1 MIIYHYVFRYFFIMK
16 TNITYLILAV
26 ITTICISCESHNQ
39 PEEQYGFVT
48 YTLSSTTTI
57 EQSGT
62 PPESSVATYDR
73 TTTTGKK
80 GQMTA
85 GNSTRLELKGWDG
98 CTIKRV
104 ELQMHSNTRSGA
116 GSLSLVI
123 GNDTLWQI
131 DNQPFSDKS
140 WAGEYST
147 DWRTVAISTN
157 TLVKKNEC
165 IEINISATENSLYI
179 NSYTIYYDP
188 PVVPQCY
195 TVTFYTGLD
204 TCPFTFTQSAPDEP
218 LILPI
223 LQDTAKWYFLGWTE
237 VEVLDN
243 QLITPLLSAGDTYLP
258 RKNMTLWS
266 VYSNHRENK
275 AVSEYISG
283 QYAIAMY
290 NEYTDMEEKGI
301 LMNGYV
307 QNGVVSTQP
316 VWLQRNSDG
325 VYCIYSTLKEN
336 VLYDVQFYEDSTVSI
351 MHDDTKGMIGY
362 KGNKLFTIDTLWQ
375 YRVLEEDGS
384 LAIYYPYDDKYY
396 ALYMGLKTIGNIN
409 LTVAYSQEIN
419 IPIWCKF
426 GLWLFPKVE
435 ITTWP
440 FGKYDNITNIVRP
453 DGADE
458 PFFRFGI

>member
-1 MIIYHYVFRYFFIMK
+1 MIIYHYVFRYSFIMK

-39 PEEQYGFVT
+39 PEEQHGFVT
-48 YTLSSTTTI
+48 YTLSRTNTI

-62 PPESSVATYDR
+62 PPKSSVATYDR

-104 ELQMHSNTRSGA
+104 ELQMRSNTSSGA

-140 WAGEYST
+140 WAGKYTT
-147 DWRTVAISTN
+147 DWLPITRSMN
-157 TLVKKNEC
+157 TIVKENEC

-179 NSYTIYYDP
+179 NSYTIYYA
-188 PVVPQCY
+188 VPQCY
-195 TVTFYTGLD
+195 TVTFHTGLD
-204 TCPFTFTQSAPDEP
+204 TCPPPLTQSAPDKP
-218 LILPI
+218 LILPAW
-223 LQDTAKWYFLGWTE
+223 QDTAEWYFLGWSE
-237 VEVLDN
+237 EEVLEN
-243 QLITPLLSAGDTYLP
+243 QLTMPLLSAGDTYFP
-258 RKNMTLWS
+258 RKNTTLWS
-266 VYSNHRENK
+266 VYSNQRENS
-275 AVSEYISG
+275 AISEYISG
-283 QYAIAMY
+283 QYAIAMC
-290 NEYTDMEEKGI
+290 NVVEGDDMV
-301 LMNGYV
+301 MDGYV
-307 QNGVVSTQP
+307 QENGFISTQP
-316 VWLQRNSDG
+316 VKLMRNHDG
-325 VYCIYSTLKEN
+325 AYCIQSMLPED
-336 VLYDVQFYEDSTVSI
+336 VFYDVQFYNKDSTVRI
-351 MHDDTKGMIGY
+351 MHHDTKRMIGY
-362 KGNKLFTIDTLWQ
+362 KGIKLFTIDTLWQ

-384 LAIYYPYDDKYY
+384 LAIYYPNKDNYY
-396 ALYMGLKTIGNIN
+396 ALYMGTQEDKD
-409 LTVAYSQEIN
+409 VALAKRID
-419 IPIWCKF
+419 IAGWRKF
-426 GLWLFPKVE
+426 GLWLFPKLE

-453 DGADE
+453 VSADE

>member
-1 MIIYHYVFRYFFIMK
+1 MIIYHCVFRYSFIMK

-39 PEEQYGFVT
+39 PEEQHGLSILTAT
-48 YTLSSTTTI
+48 YTLNSTTTVK
-57 EQSGT
+57 QSGT
-62 PPESSVATYDR
+62 APESSVATYER
-73 TTTTGKK
+73 TSSTGQK

-85 GNSTRLELKGWDG
+85 GNSTRLELRGWDDYI
-98 CTIKRV
+98 IKEV
-104 ELQMHSNTRSGA
+104 ELQMHSNTSSGA

-131 DNQPFSDKS
+131 DNQPFSDDV
-140 WAGEYST
+140 WAGNYST
-147 DWRTVAISTN
+147 DWLSIAKSMN
-157 TLVKKNEC
+157 TLVEENEC

-179 NSYTIYYDP
+179 NSYTIYYA
-188 PVVPQCY
+188 VPQCY
-195 TVTFYTGLD
+195 TVTFHTGLD
-204 TCPFTFTQSAPDEP
+204 TCPPPLTQSAPDKP
-218 LILPI
+218 LILPAW
-223 LQDTAKWYFLGWTE
+223 QDTAEWYFLGWSE
-237 VEVLDN
+237 EEVLEN
-243 QLITPLLSAGDTYLP
+243 QLTMPLLSAGDTYFP

-266 VYSNHRENK
+266 VYSNQRENK

-290 NEYTDMEEKGI
+290 SEYTDREEKGI

-307 QNGVVSTQP
+307 QENGFISTQP
-316 VWLQRNSDG
+316 VEMMRNHDG
-325 VYCIYSTLKEN
+325 AYCIQSMLPKD
-336 VLYDVQFYEDSTVSI
+336 VFYDVQFYEDSTVRI
-351 MHDDTKGMIGY
+351 MHHDTKRMIGY
-362 KGNKLFTIDTLWQ
+362 KGEKLFTIDTLWQ

-409 LTVAYSQEIN
+409 LTVAYSQ
-419 IPIWCKF
+419 PIDFAKWRSS

-440 FGKYDNITNIVRP
+440 FGKLTMFP
-453 DGADE
+453 
-458 PFFRFGI
+458 

>member
-1 MIIYHYVFRYFFIMK
+1 MIIYHYVFRYSFIMK

-26 ITTICISCESHNQ
+26 ITTVCISCEPNNQ
-39 PEEQYGFVT
+39 PEEQHGFVT
-48 YTLSSTTTI
+48 YTLSSTTKI
-57 EQSGT
+57 KQSGT
-62 PPESSVATYDR
+62 APESSVATYER
-73 TTTTGKK
+73 TSSTGQK

-85 GNSTRLELKGWDG
+85 GNSTRLELRGWDG

-104 ELQMHSNTRSGA
+104 ELQMRSNTSSGA

-140 WAGEYST
+140 WAGKYT
-147 DWRTVAISTN
+147 TN
-157 TLVKKNEC
+157 WLPITRSMNTIVKENEC

-204 TCPFTFTQSAPDEP
+204 TCPFTLTQSSPEEP

-266 VYSNHRENK
+266 VYSNQRENK

-290 NEYTDMEEKGI
+290 NEHTDMEEKGI

-316 VWLQRNSDG
+316 VGLQRNSDG

-336 VLYDVQFYEDSTVSI
+336 VLYDVQFYKDSTVRI
-351 MHDDTKGMIGY
+351 VHHDTKGMIGY
-362 KGNKLFTIDTLWQ
+362 KGDKLFTIDTLWQ
-375 YRVLEEDGS
+375 YRVLEDGS
-384 LAIYYPYDDKYY
+384 LAIYYPYEDYYY
-396 ALYMGLKTIGNIN
+396 ALYMGFQQQKI
-409 LTVAYSQEIN
+409 VAYSQEID
-419 IPIWCKF
+419 IAIWRKF

-440 FGKYDNITNIVRP
+440 FGKYDYVTNIVRP
-453 DGADE
+453 VSADE
-458 PFFRFGI
+458 

>member
-1 MIIYHYVFRYFFIMK
+1 MIIYHYVFRYSFIMK

-39 PEEQYGFVT
+39 PEEQHGFVT
-48 YTLSSTTTI
+48 YTLSTTTKI

-62 PPESSVATYDR
+62 PPKSSSAIYER
-73 TTTTGKK
+73 TAKAGQK

-104 ELQMHSNTRSGA
+104 ELQMRSNKSSGA

-140 WAGEYST
+140 WAGEYSI
-147 DWRTVAISTN
+147 DWLPITRSMN
-157 TLVKKNEC
+157 TIVKENEC
-165 IEINISATENSLYI
+165 IEINISATANSLYI

-195 TVTFYTGLD
+195 TVTFYMGLD
-204 TCPFTFTQSAPDEP
+204 TCPFTLTQSAPDEP

-223 LQDTAKWYFLGWTE
+223 LQDTAEWYFLGWSE
-237 VEVLDN
+237 EEVLEN
-243 QLITPLLSAGDTYLP
+243 QLTMPLLSAGDTYFP
-258 RKNMTLWS
+258 RKNTTLWS
-266 VYSNHRENK
+266 VYSNQRENK

-283 QYAIAMY
+283 QYAIAMCY
-290 NEYTDMEEKGI
+290 VGTDIEGDDMV
-301 LMNGYV
+301 MDGYV
-307 QNGVVSTQP
+307 QENGFISTQP
-316 VWLQRNSDG
+316 VKLMRNHDG
-325 VYCIYSTLKEN
+325 AYCIQSMLPED
-336 VLYDVQFYEDSTVSI
+336 VFYDVQFYKDSTVSI
-351 MHDDTKGMIGY
+351 MHHDTKRMIGY
-362 KGNKLFTIDTLWQ
+362 KGEKLFTIDTLWQ

-396 ALYMGLKTIGNIN
+396 ALYMGFPQKKR
-409 LTVAYSQEIN
+409 VAYSEHID
-419 IPIWCKF
+419 IAKWSKF

-440 FGKYDNITNIVRP
+440 FGKYDYVTNIVRP
-453 DGADE
+453 VSADE

>member
-1 MIIYHYVFRYFFIMK
+1 MK

-39 PEEQYGFVT
+39 PEEQHGFVT

-62 PPESSVATYDR
+62 PPKSSVATYER
-73 TTTTGKK
+73 TSSTGQK

-85 GNSTRLELKGWDG
+85 GNSTRLELRGWDDYI
-98 CTIKRV
+98 IKEV
-104 ELQMHSNTRSGA
+104 ELQMRSNTSSGA

-131 DNQPFSDKS
+131 DNQPFSDTL
-140 WAGEYST
+140 WAGEYT
-147 DWRTVAISTN
+147 TN
-157 TLVKKNEC
+157 WLPITRSINTIVKENEC

-179 NSYTIYYDP
+179 NSYTIYYA
-188 PVVPQCY
+188 VPQCY
-195 TVTFYTGLD
+195 TVTFHTGLD
-204 TCPFTFTQSAPDEP
+204 TCPFTLTQSAPDEP

-223 LQDTAKWYFLGWTE
+223 LQDTAEWYFLGWSE
-237 VEVLDN
+237 EEVLEN
-243 QLITPLLSAGDTYLP
+243 QLTMPLLSAGDTYFP
-258 RKNMTLWS
+258 RKNTTLWS
-266 VYSNHRENK
+266 VYSNQRENK

-290 NEYTDMEEKGI
+290 NDYTDIEEKGI

-325 VYCIYSTLKEN
+325 VYCIYSTFKEN

-351 MHDDTKGMIGY
+351 MHHDTKGMIGY

-375 YRVLEEDGS
+375 YRVLEDGS
-384 LAIYYPYDDKYY
+384 LAIYYPYEDDYY
-396 ALYMGLKTIGNIN
+396 ALYMGLQQKKI
-409 LTVAYSQEIN
+409 VAYAQRIDIANWRSS
-419 IPIWCKF
+419 

-440 FGKYDNITNIVRP
+440 FGKLMMFP
-453 DGADE
+453 
-458 PFFRFGI
+458 

>member
-1 MIIYHYVFRYFFIMK
+1 MIIYHYVFRYSFIMK

-157 TLVKKNEC
+157 TLVKEKEC

-384 LAIYYPYDDKYY
+384 LAIYYPYEDNYY
-396 ALYMGLKTIGNIN
+396 ALYMGFQQKKI
-409 LTVAYSQEIN
+409 VAYSQRIDIAN
-419 IPIWCKF
+419 WRSS

-440 FGKYDNITNIVRP
+440 FGKYDNITNIARP
-453 DGADE
+453 VSADE
-458 PFFRFGI
+458 

>member
-1 MIIYHYVFRYFFIMK
+1 MIIYHYVFRYSFIMK

-39 PEEQYGFVT
+39 PEEQHGFVT

-104 ELQMHSNTRSGA
+104 ELQMRSNTSSGA

-140 WAGEYST
+140 WAGEYT
-147 DWRTVAISTN
+147 TN
-157 TLVKKNEC
+157 WLPITRSMNTIVKENEC
-165 IEINISATENSLYI
+165 IEINISATESSLYI
-179 NSYTIYYDP
+179 NSYTIYYA
-188 PVVPQCY
+188 VPQCY
-195 TVTFYTGLD
+195 TVTFHTGLD
-204 TCPFTFTQSAPDEP
+204 TCPPPLTQSASDKP
-218 LILPI
+218 LILPAW
-223 LQDTAKWYFLGWTE
+223 QDTAEWYFLGWSE
-237 VEVLDN
+237 EDVLEN
-243 QLITPLLSAGDTYLP
+243 QLTMPLLSAGDIYFP
-258 RKNMTLWS
+258 RKNTTLWS
-266 VYSNHRENK
+266 VYSNQRENK

-283 QYAIAMY
+283 QYAIAMCY
-290 NEYTDMEEKGI
+290 VGTDIEGDDMV
-301 LMNGYV
+301 MDGYV
-307 QNGVVSTQP
+307 QENGFISTQP
-316 VWLQRNSDG
+316 VKLMRNHDG
-325 VYCIYSTLKEN
+325 AYCIQSMLPED
-336 VLYDVQFYEDSTVSI
+336 VFYDVQFYKDSTVSI
-351 MHDDTKGMIGY
+351 MHHDTKRMIGY
-362 KGNKLFTIDTLWQ
+362 KGEKLFTIDTLWQ

-396 ALYMGLKTIGNIN
+396 ALYMGFPQKKR
-409 LTVAYSQEIN
+409 VAYSEHID
-419 IPIWCKF
+419 IAKWRKF

-440 FGKYDNITNIVRP
+440 FGKLTMFP
-453 DGADE
+453 
-458 PFFRFGI
+458 

>member
-1 MIIYHYVFRYFFIMK
+1 MIIYHYVFRYSFIMK

-39 PEEQYGFVT
+39 PEEQHGFVT
-48 YTLSSTTTI
+48 YTLSRTNTI

-62 PPESSVATYDR
+62 PPKSSVATYDR

-85 GNSTRLELKGWDG
+85 DNSTRLELKGWDG

-104 ELQMHSNTRSGA
+104 ELQMRSNTSSGA
-116 GSLSLVI
+116 GYLSLVI

-131 DNQPFSDKS
+131 DNQSFSDKS

-147 DWRTVAISTN
+147 DWLPITHSMN
-157 TLVKKNEC
+157 TIVKENEC
-165 IEINISATENSLYI
+165 IEINISATANSLYI

-204 TCPFTFTQSAPDEP
+204 TCPFTLKQSSSDEP

-243 QLITPLLSAGDTYLP
+243 QLITPLLSAGDTFLP

-266 VYSNHRENK
+266 VYSNQRENK

-283 QYAIAMY
+283 QYAIAMC
-290 NEYTDMEEKGI
+290 NVGTDIDGDGMV
-301 LMNGYV
+301 MDGYV
-307 QNGVVSTQP
+307 QENGFISTQP
-316 VWLQRNSDG
+316 VEMMRNHDG
-325 VYCIYSTLKEN
+325 AYCIQSMLPED
-336 VLYDVQFYEDSTVSI
+336 VFYDVQFYKDSTVSI
-351 MHDDTKGMIGY
+351 MHHDTKRMIGY
-362 KGNKLFTIDTLWQ
+362 KGEKLFTIDTLWQ

-396 ALYMGLKTIGNIN
+396 ALYMGFPLEKG
-409 LTVAYSQEIN
+409 VAYSEQIN
-419 IPIWCKF
+419 IAIWCKF

-440 FGKYDNITNIVRP
+440 FGKLTMFP
-453 DGADE
+453 
-458 PFFRFGI
+458 

>member
-1 MIIYHYVFRYFFIMK
+1 MIIYHYVFRYSFIMK

-39 PEEQYGFVT
+39 PEEQHGFVT
-48 YTLSSTTTI
+48 YTLSTTTKI

-62 PPESSVATYDR
+62 PPKSSSAIYER
-73 TTTTGKK
+73 TAKAGQK

-116 GSLSLVI
+116 GYLSLVI

-131 DNQPFSDKS
+131 DNQSFSDKS

-147 DWRTVAISTN
+147 DWLPITHSMN
-157 TLVKKNEC
+157 TIVKENEC
-165 IEINISATENSLYI
+165 IEINISATANSLYI

-204 TCPFTFTQSAPDEP
+204 TCPFTLKQSSSDEP

-266 VYSNHRENK
+266 
-275 AVSEYISG
+275 EYISG
-283 QYAIAMY
+283 QYAIAMCY
-290 NEYTDMEEKGI
+290 VGTDIEGDDMV
-301 LMNGYV
+301 MDGYV
-307 QNGVVSTQP
+307 QENGFISTQP
-316 VWLQRNSDG
+316 VKLMRNHDG
-325 VYCIYSTLKEN
+325 AYCIQSMLPED
-336 VLYDVQFYEDSTVSI
+336 VFYDVQFYEDSTVRI
-351 MHDDTKGMIGY
+351 MHHDTKRMIGY

-396 ALYMGLKTIGNIN
+396 ALYMGFPQKKR
-409 LTVAYSQEIN
+409 VAYSEHID
-419 IPIWCKF
+419 IAKWSKF

-440 FGKYDNITNIVRP
+440 FGKLTMFP
-453 DGADE
+453 
-458 PFFRFGI
+458 

>member
-1 MIIYHYVFRYFFIMK
+1 MIIYHYVFRYSFIMK

-188 PVVPQCY
+188 PIVPQCY

-204 TCPFTFTQSAPDEP
+204 TCPFTLTQSSPDEP

-266 VYSNHRENK
+266 VYSNQRENK

-290 NEYTDMEEKGI
+290 NDYTDIEEKGI

-336 VLYDVQFYEDSTVSI
+336 VLYDVQFSEDSTVSI
-351 MHDDTKGMIGY
+351 MHHDTKRMIGY

-384 LAIYYPYDDKYY
+384 LAIYYPYEDYY
-396 ALYMGLKTIGNIN
+396 RALYMGFPPNMELA
-409 LTVAYSQEIN
+409 LAYSQRVDIAN
-419 IPIWCKF
+419 WSSF

-453 DGADE
+453 VSADE
-458 PFFRFGI
+458 

>member
-1 MIIYHYVFRYFFIMK
+1 MIIYHYVFRYSFIMK

-157 TLVKKNEC
+157 TLVKEKEC

-204 TCPFTFTQSAPDEP
+204 TCPFTLTQSSPDEP

-290 NEYTDMEEKGI
+290 SEYTGIEEKGI

-316 VWLQRNSDG
+316 VVLQRNSDG

-351 MHDDTKGMIGY
+351 MHYDTQGMIGY

-375 YRVLEEDGS
+375 YRVLEDGS
-384 LAIYYPYDDKYY
+384 LAIYYPYEDDYY
-396 ALYMGLKTIGNIN
+396 ALYMGFQEKKI
-409 LTVAYSQEIN
+409 VAYAQRIDIANWRSS
-419 IPIWCKF
+419 
-426 GLWLFPKVE
+426 GLLLFPKVE

>member
-1 MIIYHYVFRYFFIMK
+1 MIIYHYVFRYSFIMK

-188 PVVPQCY
+188 PIVPQCY

-204 TCPFTFTQSAPDEP
+204 TCPFTLTQSSPDEP

-266 VYSNHRENK
+266 VYSNQRENK

-290 NEYTDMEEKGI
+290 NDYIDMEEKGI

-375 YRVLEEDGS
+375 YRVLEDGS
-384 LAIYYPYDDKYY
+384 LAIYYPYEDNYY
-396 ALYMGLKTIGNIN
+396 ALYMGLQQKKI
-409 LTVAYSQEIN
+409 VAYAQRIDVANWRSS
-419 IPIWCKF
+419 

>member
-283 QYAIAMY
+283 QYEIAMY

-375 YRVLEEDGS
+375 YRVLEDGS
-384 LAIYYPYDDKYY
+384 LAIYYPYEDNYY
-396 ALYMGLKTIGNIN
+396 ALYMGFQQKKI
-409 LTVAYSQEIN
+409 VAYSQRIDIAN
-419 IPIWCKF
+419 WRSS

-440 FGKYDNITNIVRP
+440 FGKYDNITNIARP
-453 DGADE
+453 VSADE
-458 PFFRFGI
+458 

>member
-1 MIIYHYVFRYFFIMK
+1 MIIYHYVFRYSFIMK

-39 PEEQYGFVT
+39 PEEQHGFVT
-48 YTLSSTTTI
+48 YTLSRTNTI

-73 TTTTGKK
+73 TTTTGQK

-104 ELQMHSNTRSGA
+104 ELQMRSNTRSGA

-157 TLVKKNEC
+157 FLVKEKEC

-204 TCPFTFTQSAPDEP
+204 TCPFTLTQSAPDEP

-266 VYSNHRENK
+266 VYSNQRENK

-283 QYAIAMY
+283 QYAITMC
-290 NEYTDMEEKGI
+290 NVGTDIEGDGMV
-301 LMNGYV
+301 MDGYV
-307 QNGVVSTQP
+307 QENGFISTQP
-316 VWLQRNSDG
+316 VEMLRNHDG
-325 VYCIYSTLKEN
+325 AYCIQSMLPED
-336 VLYDVQFYEDSTVSI
+336 VFYDVQFNEKDSMLTL
-351 MHDDTKGMIGY
+351 MHNTTKSKIGHKSTKLSSSDNLSSDDYLWKY
-362 KGNKLFTIDTLWQ
+362 K
-375 YRVLEEDGS
+375 VLDDGS
-384 LAIYYPYDDKYY
+384 LVIYYSYNCKDY
-396 ALYMGLKTIGNIN
+396 ALFMGLVASW
-409 LTVAYSQEIN
+409 VAYAQPIN
-419 IPIWCKF
+419 MAEWPDNA
-426 GLWLFPKVE
+426 LWLFPKLK
-435 ITTWP
+435 ITTCP
-440 FGKYDNITNIVRP
+440 FGNDDAQI
-453 DGADE
+453 
-458 PFFRFGI
+458 

>member
-1 MIIYHYVFRYFFIMK
+1 MILYHYVFRYSFIMK

-39 PEEQYGFVT
+39 PEEQQGFVT

-62 PPESSVATYDR
+62 PPKSSVATYDR

-157 TLVKKNEC
+157 FLVKEKEC

-204 TCPFTFTQSAPDEP
+204 TCPFTLTQSAPDEP

-258 RKNMTLWS
+258 RKNMTLLS
-266 VYSNHRENK
+266 VYSNQRENK

-290 NEYTDMEEKGI
+290 SEYTGIEEKGI

-316 VWLQRNSDG
+316 VVLQRNSDG

-375 YRVLEEDGS
+375 YRVLEDGS
-384 LAIYYPYDDKYY
+384 LAIYYPYEDDYY
-396 ALYMGLKTIGNIN
+396 ALYMGFQEKKI
-409 LTVAYSQEIN
+409 VAYAQRIDIANWRSS
-419 IPIWCKF
+419 

-458 PFFRFGI
+458 PFFCFGI

>member
-1 MIIYHYVFRYFFIMK
+1 MIIYHYVFRYSFIMK

-39 PEEQYGFVT
+39 PEEQQGFVT

-62 PPESSVATYDR
+62 PPKSSVATYDR

-157 TLVKKNEC
+157 TLVKEKEC

-204 TCPFTFTQSAPDEP
+204 TCPFTLTQSAPDEP

-266 VYSNHRENK
+266 VYSNQRENK

-290 NEYTDMEEKGI
+290 NDYIDMEEKGI

-396 ALYMGLKTIGNIN
+396 ALYMGFPQKKR
-409 LTVAYSQEIN
+409 VAYSEQID
-419 IPIWCKF
+419 IAKWRKF

-440 FGKYDNITNIVRP
+440 FGKYDYVTNIVRP
-453 DGADE
+453 VSADE
-458 PFFRFGI
+458 

>member
-188 PVVPQCY
+188 PIVPQCY

-204 TCPFTFTQSAPDEP
+204 TCPFTLTQSSPDEP

-266 VYSNHRENK
+266 VYSNQRENK

-290 NEYTDMEEKGI
+290 NDYTDIEEKGI

-375 YRVLEEDGS
+375 YRVLEDGS
-384 LAIYYPYDDKYY
+384 LAIYYPYEDNYY
-396 ALYMGLKTIGNIN
+396 ALYMGFQQQKI
-409 LTVAYSQEIN
+409 VAYAQRIDVANWRSS
-419 IPIWCKF
+419 

-440 FGKYDNITNIVRP
+440 FGKYDYVTNIVRP
-453 DGADE
+453 VSADE
-458 PFFRFGI
+458 

>member
-1 MIIYHYVFRYFFIMK
+1 MIIYHYVFRYSFIMK

-26 ITTICISCESHNQ
+26 ITTVCISCEPNNQ
-39 PEEQYGFVT
+39 PEEQPEVSLLKAT
-48 YTLSSTTTI
+48 YTLNSTTTV

-73 TTTTGKK
+73 TATSGQK

-104 ELQMHSNTRSGA
+104 ELQMHSNTKSGE
-116 GSLSLVI
+116 GFMSLVV
-123 GNDTLWQI
+123 GVDTLWKI
-131 DNQPFSDKS
+131 DNQPFSDES

-147 DWRTVAISTN
+147 SWCTIAMSMN
-157 TLVKKNEC
+157 TIVKENEC
-165 IEINISATENSLYI
+165 IEINISATANSLYI

-204 TCPFTFTQSAPDEP
+204 TCPFTLTQSSPDEP

-237 VEVLDN
+237 VEVQDN
-243 QLITPLLSAGDTYLP
+243 QLITPLLSAGDTFLP

-266 VYSNHRENK
+266 VYSNQRENS
-275 AVSEYISG
+275 AISEYISG
-283 QYAIAMY
+283 QYAIAMC
-290 NEYTDMEEKGI
+290 NVGTDIEGDGMV
-301 LMNGYV
+301 MDGYV
-307 QNGVVSTQP
+307 QENGFISTQP
-316 VWLQRNSDG
+316 VEMMRNHDG
-325 VYCIYSTLKEN
+325 AYCIQSMLPED
-336 VLYDVQFYEDSTVSI
+336 VFYDVQFYKDSTVSI
-351 MHDDTKGMIGY
+351 MHHDTKRMIGY
-362 KGNKLFTIDTLWQ
+362 KGDKLFTIDTLWQ

-384 LAIYYPYDDKYY
+384 LAIYYHPYEDYY
-396 ALYMGLKTIGNIN
+396 ALYMGLKTIATKN
-409 LTVAYSQEIN
+409 LMVAYSQ
-419 IPIWCKF
+419 PIDIAKWRSS

-440 FGKYDNITNIVRP
+440 FGKLTMFP
-453 DGADE
+453 
-458 PFFRFGI
+458 